1 LHTAHSEDARSRWIH
16 PAGAIGAILIALAM
30 LYSFLMA
37 SDSGETAADLIAFAE
52 DNQDEVLTTQLIA
65 LAAPV
70 LMGLF
75 VASLWVRL
83 RGASEGYRALVLLG
97 GTLFVAFL
105 ATGLTLWSAPL
116 FDTDALSTSS
126 AEAYLVFD
134 DAGWVLLG
142 LSGISIGA
150 MIVGASLAALELGLL
165 PKWAGWVSVAL
176 GVLSLATVVAIGFF
190 AWAIWLIA
198 AGAWTLWSG
207 KRVAAAKPVE
217 TAV

>member
-1 LHTAHSEDARSRWIH
+1 MDIAHSEDTRARWIH
-16 PAGAIGAILIALAM
+16 PAGAVGAILIALAM
-30 LYSFLMA
+30 LYSFLTA
-37 SDSGETAADLIAFAE
+37 ADSGDTAADLIAFAK
-52 DNQDEVLTTQLIA
+52 DNQAEIWTTQMVA

-75 VASLWVRL
+75 VASLWTRL
-83 RGASEGYRALVLLG
+83 RAASEAYRALILLG

-116 FDTDALSTSS
+116 FDTDALSANA
-126 AEAYLVFD
+126 AESYLVFD
-134 DAGWVLLG
+134 DAGWVLIG

-165 PKWAGWVSVAL
+165 PKWAVWVSVAL
-176 GVLSLATVVAIGFF
+176 GVLSLATVAAIGFF
-190 AWAIWLIA
+190 AWALWLVA
-198 AGAWTLWSG
+198 AGVWTLWAG
-207 KRVAAAKPVE
+207 RRVAAVRPAQ

>member
-1 LHTAHSEDARSRWIH
+1 MDTAHSADTRGGWIH
-16 PAGAIGAILIALAM
+16 PAGAVGAILIALAM
-30 LYSFLMA
+30 LYSFLTA
-37 SDSGETAADLIAFAE
+37 SDSGETAADLITFAK
-52 DNQDEVLTTQLIA
+52 DNQGEIWTTQLIA

-75 VASLWVRL
+75 TASLWVRL

-105 ATGLTLWSAPL
+105 AVGLTLWSAPL
-116 FDTDALSTSS
+116 VDTDALSVNA
-126 AEAYLVFD
+126 AEAYLAFD

-150 MIVGASLAALELGLL
+150 MIVGASLAALELGWL
-165 PKWAGWVSVAL
+165 PKWAGWVSIAL

-190 AWAIWLIA
+190 AWAIWLLA
-198 AGAWTLWSG
+198 AGAWSLWG
-207 KRVAAAKPVE
+207 GARVAAAKPVE
-217 TAV
+217 TPA

>member
-1 LHTAHSEDARSRWIH
+1 MHTPHSEDTRGGWIH
-16 PAGAIGAILIALAM
+16 PAGAVGAILIALAM
-30 LYSFLMA
+30 LYSFLTA
-37 SDSGETAADLIAFAE
+37 GDSGETAADLIAFAK
-52 DNQDEVLTTQLIA
+52 DNEGEIWTTQLIA
-65 LAAPV
+65 LATPV
-70 LMGLF
+70 LIGLF

-83 RGASEGYRALVLLG
+83 RGASEGYRALVVVG

-105 ATGLTLWSAPL
+105 AVGLTLWSAPL
-116 FDTDALSTSS
+116 FDTDALTQTA

-150 MIVGASLAALELGLL
+150 MIVGASLAALELGRL

-198 AGAWTLWSG
+198 AGAWSLWSG
-207 KRVAAAKPVE
+207 PPARAAEPAG
-217 TAV
+217 TLA

>member
-1 LHTAHSEDARSRWIH
+1 MDIAHSEDARARWIH
-16 PAGAIGAILIALAM
+16 PAGAVGAILIALAM

-37 SDSGETAADLIAFAE
+37 SDSGETAADLIAFAK
-52 DNQDEVLTTQLIA
+52 DNQNEIWTTQMVA

-70 LMGLF
+70 LIGLF

-83 RGASEGYRALVLLG
+83 RGASDAYRALILLG

-116 FDTDALSTSS
+116 FDTEALSPTA
-126 AEAYLVFD
+126 AEAYLAFD

-150 MIVGASLAALELGLL
+150 MIVGASLAALELGWL

-198 AGAWTLWSG
+198 AGAWTLWG
-207 KRVAAAKPVE
+207 GTRVAAARPVE
-217 TAV
+217 SAV